1 MCSSD
6 LKVEVTESDPET
18 VVKIMMGTYPKF
30 EKQLGI
36 KLAYT
41 DFQKET
47 IFRFLVDMTSEYKR
61 VYEIASRYPDICLT
75 ILANAFSY
83 AVFENSKE
91 MTIKHVYK
99 AVVNAKN
106 IYPDAL
112 QKEIVKFKEIFAE
125 MIEEEKVDLNDI

>member
-1 MCSSD
+1 
-6 LKVEVTESDPET
+6 
-18 VVKIMMGTYPKF
+18 MGTYPKF
-30 EKQLGI
+30 EKKLGV

-47 IFRFLVDMTSEYKR
+47 IFKFLVDMTSEYKR
-61 VYEIASRYPDICLT
+61 VYEISARYPDITLT

-91 MTIKHVYK
+91 VRIKHIYK

-106 IYPDAL
+106 IYPDTL
-112 QKEIVKFKEIFAE
+112 KKEIAKFKEEFKTLLT
-125 MIEEEKVDLNDI
+125 EEEVDLDDTK

>member
-1 MCSSD
+1 
-6 LKVEVTESDPET
+6 
-18 VVKIMMGTYPKF
+18 
-30 EKQLGI
+30 
-36 KLAYT
+36 
-41 DFQKET
+41 
-47 IFRFLVDMTSEYKR
+47 MTSEYKR

-91 MTIKHVYK
+91 VRIKHIYK

-112 QKEIVKFKEIFAE
+112 KKEIVKFKELFSDLL
-125 MIEEEKVDLNDI
+125 EEENVDLIDI